1 MINARRTIILAAVFM
16 ALLGSV
22 IPVLSQGEDNIIV
35 NGADGVRT
43 TSTGIDQGL
52 MDHLAGVAT
61 RVVLECANQVRHIQ
75 MVAPPAPLQTRLNQ
89 VSHRVVIEHANVVRH
104 QAPASPPSSL
114 QARLGEISPRVV
126 LQYANVSR
134 QQWLVYPTALFN
146 DTIAPQIT
154 NIAAAPMGGGNV
166 KITWTTNEFATSA
179 VLYGT
184 QSGVYP
190 HTVSDPLY
198 AKQHEITL
206 TGLTMGTRYYYR
218 VRSTDRSG
226 NTATS
231 TEHSFVMQIPV
242 YLPLVLRGYR

>member
-1 MINARRTIILAAVFM
+1 MNAHRTIILATVFL

-22 IPVLSQGEDNIIV
+22 IPVLGQGGDNIIV
-35 NGADGVRT
+35 TGADGVRT
-43 TSTGIDQGL
+43 TSMGVDQGL
-52 MDHLAGVAT
+52 IDRLAGVAT

-75 MVAPPAPLQTRLNQ
+75 MVAPPGPLQTRLNQ
-89 VSHRVVIEHANVVRH
+89 VSHRVVMEHANTVRH
-104 QAPASPPSSL
+104 QALSSPPSAL
-114 QARLGEISPRVV
+114 QARLGEVSTRVF
-126 LQYANVSR
+126 LQHANASR
-134 QQWLVYPTALFN
+134 QQRLVYPNALFN
-146 DTIAPQIT
+146 DTTAPQMT

-190 HTVSDPLY
+190 HTVSNPLY
-198 AKQHEITL
+198 TKQHEITL
-206 TGLTMGTRYYYR
+206 TGLTTGTRYYYR

-231 TEHSFVMQIPV
+231 TERSFVVQIPV

>member
-1 MINARRTIILAAVFM
+1 MKTWKVAIAVFVFGT
-16 ALLGSV
+16 LLAWV
-22 IPVLSQGEDNIIV
+22 IPVVGQGGDSIV
-35 NGADGVRT
+35 VTGADEVRT
-43 TSTGIDQGL
+43 TSTGIAQGL
-52 MDHLAGVAT
+52 IDRLGGVAT

-75 MVAPPAPLQTRLNQ
+75 MAALPDPLQTRLNQ
-89 VSHRVVIEHANVVRH
+89 VSHRVILEHANTVRH
-104 QAPASPPSSL
+104 QALSSPPSAL
-114 QARLGEISPRVV
+114 QARLGEVSPRIV
-126 LQYANVSR
+126 LQYANASR
-134 QQWLVYPTALFN
+134 QQRLVYPNALFN
-146 DTIAPQIT
+146 DTTAPQMT

-190 HTVSDPLY
+190 HTVSSPLY
-198 AKQHEITL
+198 TKQHEITL
-206 TGLTMGTRYYYR
+206 TGLTTGTRYYYR

-231 TEHSFVMQIPV
+231 TERSFVVQIPV